1 MNAMPLRRTFLTAV
15 LTLGLLAST
24 CAGSDDPVA
33 PDPSGSSPG
42 ASTLA
47 ASVASTD
54 LAAGS
59 AQRFSLGIFSSD
71 AEGVKLLTFG
81 QVTFRFAFLGD
92 GASGSEAGPEVT
104 GTYLSAF
111 GMAQG
116 GSTPALS
123 APSEARGVYQAEGVE
138 FDRAG
143 VWQVNVTAD
152 IPGSGTQTLS
162 ATFPVA
168 ERHALPAPGDRALH
182 TENLTMDSTDVP
194 ASAIDS
200 RALDGAEVPDP
211 ELHATTI
218 AAALDAHR
226 PIVVVFA
233 TPTFCMSLMCGPEVD
248 SVADLAERYGDRA
261 VFIHVEIWRNNAKQV
276 INEAAADWLLRN
288 GDLTE
293 PWTYLIGSDGII
305 VDRWGPLFDQEEL
318 AQELARLPR
327 MRS

>member
-1 MNAMPLRRTFLTAV
+1 MPSRRTFLTVA
-15 LTLGLLAST
+15 LAMGLLASA
-24 CAGSDDPVA
+24 CGRSDDPVV
-33 PDPSGSSPG
+33 PDPSSSSP
-42 ASTLA
+42 ASSTLA

-59 AQRFSLGIFSSD
+59 PQRFSLGIFSND
-71 AEGVKLLTFG
+71 ADGMKLLTFG
-81 QVTFRFAFLGD
+81 QVAFRFTFMGD
-92 GASGSEAGPEVT
+92 GSTGSDAGAEVK

-111 GMAQG
+111 GMPQG
-116 GSTPALS
+116 GPTPAFS
-123 APSEARGVYQAEGVE
+123 APSEARGIYQAEGVV
-138 FDRAG
+138 FDQAG
-143 VWQVNVTAD
+143 VWQVDVTAE
-152 IPGSGTQTLS
+152 IPGSGAQTLT
-162 ATFPVA
+162 AAFPVA

-182 TENLTMDSTDVP
+182 TDNLTMDSTGVP

-218 AAALDAHR
+218 AEALDAHR

-233 TPTFCMSLMCGPEVD
+233 TPTFCVSLMCGPEVD
-248 SVADLAERYGDRA
+248 SVADLAERYADRA
-261 VFIHVEIWRNNAKQV
+261 VFIHVEIWRNAAKQV

-293 PWTYLIGSDGII
+293 PWVYLIGSDRVIT
-305 VDRWGPLFDQEEL
+305 DRWGPLFDQDEI
-318 AQELARLPR
+318 AQELAQLPR